1 MKVNNE
7 TGEVLE
13 TGYKYNSAF
22 NSAEEIV
29 GQDLSREEEEVF
41 EEVAPFAIDPATGEF
56 LNKTSRPLIVSKGK
70 INIQEK
76 ISSFGREVDLYSI
89 LEKFA
94 YSGDMAYLNARECAY
109 GDISEM
115 PTDLNG
121 FAKLVDLQ
129 YDKLKEL
136 NPELAAMV
144 VNENI
149 KPGDIEARAI
159 EIMKERNDA
168 AAASK
173 EESK

>member
-7 TGEVLE
+7 TGEVYSFRCAWENLVPP
-13 TGYKYNSAF
+13 
-22 NSAEEIV
+22 V

-94 YSGDMAYLNARECAY
+94 YSGDTALLNARECSY
-109 GDISEM
+109 GDISEL
-115 PTDLNG
+115 PDNLND
-121 FAKLVDLQ
+121 FAKVVDMQ

-136 NPELAAMV
+136 NPELASMV
-144 VNENI
+144 INENI
-149 KPGDIEARAI
+149 KPGDIEARAL
-159 EIMKERNDA
+159 EIMKERNEA
-168 AAASK
+168 SVASK
-173 EESK
+173 EGDNK

>member
-13 TGYKYNSAF
+13 SGYKYNSAF
-22 NSAEEIV
+22 NSIEEIK
-29 GQDLSREEEEVF
+29 GQDLSREEEEIF

-94 YSGDMAYLNARECAY
+94 YSGDTALLNARECSY
-109 GDISEM
+109 GDISEL
-115 PTDLNG
+115 PDNLND
-121 FAKLVDLQ
+121 FAKFVDMQ

-144 VNENI
+144 INENV

-159 EIMKERNDA
+159 EIMNERNE

-173 EESK
+173 EGENK